1 MTLAGF
7 IFSARIAIRLTVQ
20 RRKSR
25 HSESHG
31 NDNLHSANC
40 LENQPLIPLKIVFKE
55 STAGSLLVLF

>member
-31 NDNLHSANC
+31 NGNLHSANC
-40 LENQPLIPLKIVFKE
+40 LENQPLIPLEVVFKK
-55 STAGSLLVLF
+55 AQQLSLLVLF